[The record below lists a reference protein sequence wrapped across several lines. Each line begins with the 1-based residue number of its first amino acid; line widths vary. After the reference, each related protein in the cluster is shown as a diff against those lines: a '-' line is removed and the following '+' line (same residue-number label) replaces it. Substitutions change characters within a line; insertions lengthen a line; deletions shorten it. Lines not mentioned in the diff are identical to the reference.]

1 MLKELMKERLMS
13 VADEIYA
20 LFERTM
26 ALYEDELSRTRDD
39 KERYRQRLEAASKTH
54 IVQQFEGGLGS
65 SPLSPP
71 FRCPVKS
78 QSVHSECVPNPL
90 PPSSQDDGYQVL
102 LFASNVQQLIG
113 CQEERATQSQPS
125 SSLKQDDPRHPRM
138 KEEEEELCITED
150 GECLLGLEES
160 DLTTLPLTVDS
171 MKTEGHEDKSHRYS
185 SSSEENRGVAP
196 PSSRSPQHMTTEV
209 HSDGTMSNYPED
221 EDMDDAQEPLGI
233 RTHADNRH
241 SERYKKKPGKKHI
254 ACSVCAKRFT
264 LKRNLTQHMRTHT
277 GEKPFG
283 CPVCGKRFSRN
294 SNMLKHTTT
303 HTGEKPFSCS
313 ICGRRFSQKGVMIRH
328 KRTHTGERPFCC
340 SVCGESYSLKISLTT
355 HMQRRHRK

>member
-54 IVQQFEGGLGS
+54 IVQQFE
-65 SPLSPP
+65 
-71 FRCPVKS
+71 
-78 QSVHSECVPNPL
+78 
-90 PPSSQDDGYQVL
+90 D
-102 LFASNVQQLIG
+102 AQQLIG

-241 SERYKKKPGKKHI
+241 SECYKKKPGKKHI

-303 HTGEKPFSCS
+303 HTGEKPFICS
-313 ICGRRFSQKGVMIRH
+313 TCGRRFSQKGVMIRH